1 MREHFEHE
9 TELTTERRKYASL
22 IEKERV
28 NRWGRKKMK
37 EKIIGRGREREII
50 KGKVLLDYCIEL
62 YEEEI

>member
-37 EKIIGRGREREII
+37 EKIIERER
-50 KGKVLLDYCIEL
+50 
-62 YEEEI
+62 